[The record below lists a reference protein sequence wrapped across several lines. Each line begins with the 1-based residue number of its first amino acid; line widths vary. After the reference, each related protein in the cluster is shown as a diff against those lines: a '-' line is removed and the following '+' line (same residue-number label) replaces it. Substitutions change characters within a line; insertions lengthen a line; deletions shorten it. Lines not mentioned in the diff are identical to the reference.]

1 MFTYIYLP
9 RKRAL
14 PRNIT
19 PKVIA
24 IITENGVKIEAYR
37 GPFKCITH
45 VEINVK
51 KDEPNSP

>member
-9 RKRAL
+9 RKRAS

-19 PKVIA
+19 PKVVA